1 MSLRRV
7 TAQSRAKGVSAVSH
21 ARAVPDK
28 ERHEGLSHSSS
39 APSSSSSPSPRHSL
53 DPEKDKMAPS
63 KKAWIVF
70 ALASGACAA
79 FNGVFAKLYVRTQL
93 LCYYW
98 MSIDLLHLQ
107 DNH

>member
-7 TAQSRAKGVSAVSH
+7 TAQSRAKGVGAVSH

-28 ERHEGLSHSSS
+28 ERHEGLS
-39 APSSSSSPSPRHSL
+39 SPSPSHLRHSSPPSDL
-53 DPEKDKMAPS
+53 EKSKMAPS

-79 FNGVFAKLYVRTQL
+79 FNGVFAKLYVVRCSSELNCSFVVL
-93 LCYYW
+93 LL
-98 MSIDLLHLQ
+98 DVR
-107 DNH
+107 